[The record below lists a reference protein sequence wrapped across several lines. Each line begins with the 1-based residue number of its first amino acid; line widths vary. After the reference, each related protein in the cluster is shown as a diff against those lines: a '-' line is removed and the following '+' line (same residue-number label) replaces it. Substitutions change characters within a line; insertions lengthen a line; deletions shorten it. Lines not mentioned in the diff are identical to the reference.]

1 MKLNILIILKFVL
14 QIGGIAG
21 ILFIVMPLYDSHHE
35 LMSENERLRTLNRF
49 YEQLGR
55 PEFSDPKNQL
65 AIRENIAMYKPPKK
79 DIENEFDYSDR
90 ITTLIV
96 FLALY
101 YGMLNG
107 LDTKIENLKITAN
120 NKQELS

>member
-65 AIRENIAMYKPPKK
+65 AIRENIAMYKSPKK
-79 DIENEFDYSDR
+79 DIENEIDYSDR

-101 YGMLNG
+101 YGIING